1 MSKQARLRAQELR
14 RVEQEAA
21 AKRTRRRRI
30 VTTLGA
36 LVIAGLVAAIAVV
49 IVRAAG
55 SQRSLPEVTGEV
67 VVPQH
72 LTTNGSIPVGR
83 AAAPV
88 TVQIY
93 YDYMCPACGAF
104 EAANSSELE
113 RLVADGTARVELHP
127 IAFLDRLS
135 SGTQYST
142 RSAAAVAVVA
152 DAAPDSVWAFHTA
165 LYQHQPAEGSEGLT
179 DEQIADVASGA
190 GVPADSGGPVHRRHP
205 SSRGSPRRRGR
216 PSPRAWSTR
225 RRSRSTARSS
235 TGNAF
240 TVGPLTQAIESAAA
254 GQ

>member
-36 LVIAGLVAAIAVV
+36 LVIAGLVVAIAVV

-72 LTTNGSIPVGR
+72 LTTNGSIPVGK

-142 RSAAAVAVVA
+142 RSAAAVAAVA

-179 DEQIADVASGA
+179 DQQIADVASGA
-190 GVPADSGGPVHRRHP
+190 GVPAAVVARFTDGSFQPWVASTTRKAFASGVEHTPTIKINGKVFD
-205 SSRGSPRRRGR
+205 GD
-216 PSPRAWSTR
+216 
-225 RRSRSTARSS
+225 
-235 TGNAF
+235 AF